1 MNKIFRESVVKEGST
16 NVFVFKNKES
26 LKGPGQLEKVPFYNP
41 SMEENRDLSV
51 VFGQWLINKKNKTT
65 SFCDGLAAS
74 GIRGIRFANE
84 LIGDFNVVVNDWN
97 KDCFMLIRKNIKTL
111 DCKNIESSNLNLNTL
126 LSERSFDYI
135 DIDPFGSPVYF
146 IDSSI
151 RSLKNNGIIAVTAT
165 DTAALCGTYP
175 KVCKRRYY
183 AIPFHSYLM
192 KEIGL
197 RILIGF
203 ICRTA
208 LLYDKAIM
216 PILSYSTDHYFRC
229 YVKIINSVSQANHC
243 LDFLKIVN
251 SSQLP
256 WILKSKKDIGPLWT
270 GDLHNKNILKELVS
284 ILLEKELK
292 TKNSLSMKLDLFFEE
307 SDAPIFFYTSDSLS
321 SFFNKS
327 PPKQQFIFDFLK
339 KNSFNVFRTHFS
351 PTGFKTNAGKNE
363 IEKVFN

>member
-1 MNKIFRESVVKEGST
+1 
-16 NVFVFKNKES
+16 
-26 LKGPGQLEKVPFYNP
+26 
-41 SMEENRDLSV
+41 
-51 VFGQWLINKKNKTT
+51 
-65 SFCDGLAAS
+65 
-74 GIRGIRFANE
+74 
-84 LIGDFNVVVNDWN
+84 
-97 KDCFMLIRKNIKTL
+97 
-111 DCKNIESSNLNLNTL
+111 
-126 LSERSFDYI
+126 
-135 DIDPFGSPVYF
+135 
-146 IDSSI
+146 
-151 RSLKNNGIIAVTAT
+151 
-165 DTAALCGTYP
+165 
-175 KVCKRRYY
+175 
-183 AIPFHSYLM
+183 
-192 KEIGL
+192 
-197 RILIGF
+197 
-203 ICRTA
+203 
-208 LLYDKAIM
+208 M

-243 LDFLKIVN
+243 LDFFKIVN